1 MNVKML
7 FNLFRES
14 VFAFNRDR
22 GARLGAA
29 LAFYTISSIAP
40 LIVVAAGIAGLLL
53 KETNLQQHIAQTV
66 ASSLGSV
73 AADDLSSW
81 IDRAASP
88 KTGSSLAA
96 TIIGAILTLFSAS
109 GIFLQVRDAINTL
122 WNLHPEPSNS
132 IAWWKIVWERIV
144 SILCVFIFGL
154 ILIGFLSARVAI
166 IAFEDRLNISEPYV
180 TALSSNTLAVL
191 LFTLIFALIFRYL
204 PNIRLP
210 WKEIWIGAFVTAVL
224 FGLGQYIIG
233 EYLGRATL
241 TSVYGAA
248 GSLVALLTWMY
259 YSSQILL
266 FGAEITWIYANTHGA
281 YATQDKNTS
290 LNKGIS

>member
-1 MNVKML
+1 MNLKTL
-7 FNLFRES
+7 FNLFRDS
-14 VFAFNRDR
+14 VIAFNRDR
-22 GARLGAA
+22 VPRLGAA
-29 LAFYTISSIAP
+29 LAFYTLSSIAP

-53 KETNLQQHIAQTV
+53 KETDLQQQIAQTV
-66 ASSLGSV
+66 ASSLG
-73 AADDLSSW
+73 AAAAQDLSTW
-81 IDRAASP
+81 IDKAASP
-88 KTGSSLAA
+88 QTGSSLTA
-96 TIIGAILTLFSAS
+96 TVIGAALTLYSAS
-109 GIFLQVRDAINTL
+109 GIFLQVQDAINTL
-122 WNLHPEPSNS
+122 WDLHPEIPHPVV
-132 IAWWKIVWERIV
+132 WWKVVWERV
-144 SILCVFIFGL
+144 LSILSVFIFGL
-154 ILIGFLSARVAI
+154 ILIGFLSARVAL
-166 IAFEDRLNISEPYV
+166 IAFEDRLNISEPYI

-210 WKEIWIGAFVTAVL
+210 WKEVWVGAFVTAVL

-248 GSLVALLTWMY
+248 GSLVALLTWIY

-281 YATQDKNTS
+281 YATQRAS
-290 LNKGIS
+290 LQKGIS

>member
-1 MNVKML
+1 MNLKTL

-14 VFAFNRDR
+14 VIAFNRDR
-22 GARLGAA
+22 VPRLGAA
-29 LAFYTISSIAP
+29 LAFYTLSSIAP

-53 KETNLQQHIAQTV
+53 KETDLQQQIAQTV
-66 ASSLGSV
+66 ASSLGT
-73 AADDLSSW
+73 AAAQDLSSW
-81 IDRAASP
+81 IDKAASP
-88 KTGSSLAA
+88 QTGSSLTA
-96 TIIGAILTLFSAS
+96 TVIGAALTLYSAS
-109 GIFLQVRDAINTL
+109 GIFLQVQDAINTL
-122 WNLHPEPSNS
+122 WDLHPEIPPP
-132 IAWWKIVWERIV
+132 IVWWKVVWERV
-144 SILCVFIFGL
+144 LSILSVFIFGL
-154 ILIGFLSARVAI
+154 ILIGFLSARVAL
-166 IAFEDRLNISEPYV
+166 IAFEDRLNISEPYI

-210 WKEIWIGAFVTAVL
+210 WKEVWVGAFVTAVL

-248 GSLVALLTWMY
+248 GSLVALLTWIY

-281 YATQDKNTS
+281 YATQGAS
-290 LNKGIS
+290 LQKGIS